1 MHSHRLQCRG
11 ANFLVDWRLAG
22 IVVAGVAA
30 APVAGCGSHPC
41 LSPGGNG
48 PCPTVVINEAVLGV
62 AVADLNGDGR
72 PDVAIT
78 TTTGGAGGVGV
89 YLHTPVVGKGYAE
102 RVDYPAST
110 NPFTILAAD
119 VNGDGIPDLVTTD
132 GTTGLVMVFLNAA
145 TAPGTF
151 GAPQTISVP
160 GVNYA
165 AIADMNGDGFP
176 DLVVAGNGLML
187 LPQTVGTP
195 GTFGPATTLLT
206 GSATIHS
213 VAVGDLNGDGTPDI
227 ALADDDGVTVVFM
240 KSLNGIVTVASTAS
254 VYTNTKHGAFPAIAI
269 FDIDG
274 DGRND
279 LVIADTIG
287 GSITILLQSPG
298 TSGQFLPP
306 VRYALPAGTGL
317 SVVVA
322 DLNGDGHPDLVCG
335 GSARLSVLLQDPTH
349 PGAFP
354 IATTY
359 LAPLGAN
366 ALAVADING
375 DGLPDI
381 VTESGTSST
390 VVNDLLR
397 TPPGV
402 LYQDPSNPGSFQPLE
417 NLK

>member
-1 MHSHRLQCRG
+1 MHLHRLLCRG
-11 ANFLVDWRLAG
+11 GNFRVDWRLAG
-22 IVVAGVAA
+22 IVVACVAA
-30 APVAGCGSHPC
+30 ELVAGCGSHPC

-48 PCPTVVINEAVLGV
+48 PCAPVLINEAVLGV

-89 YLHTPVVGKGYAE
+89 YLHTPMVGKGYAE

-110 NPFTILAAD
+110 NPYTILAAD
-119 VNGDGIPDLVTTD
+119 LNGDGMPDLVTTD
-132 GTTGLVMVFLNAA
+132 STTGLVMVFLNAA

-151 GAPQTISVP
+151 GAPQIISVP

-176 DLVVAGNGLML
+176 DLVVAGNSLML
-187 LPQTVGTP
+187 LLQTGGAPVR
-195 GTFGPATTLLT
+195 FGPATTLLS
-206 GSATIHS
+206 GSATMHS
-213 VAVGDLNGDGTPDI
+213 LALGDLNGDGTPDI
-227 ALADDDGVTVVFM
+227 ALADDDGVTVLFM
-240 KSLNGIVTVASTAS
+240 TTLNGVVTVASTTS
-254 VYTNTKHGAFPAIAI
+254 VYTNTKRGAFPAIAI

-287 GSITILLQSPG
+287 RSITVLLQSRVAA
-298 TSGQFLPP
+298 GQFLPP
-306 VRYALPAGTGL
+306 VRYALPDGTGL

-335 GSARLSVLLQDPTH
+335 GSARLAVLLQDPTH

-354 IATTY
+354 TANTY
-359 LAPLGAN
+359 LAPFGAN
-366 ALAVADING
+366 AVAVADING

-390 VVNDLLR
+390 VVNQLLR

-402 LYQDPSNPGSFQPLE
+402 LYQDPSTPGSFQPLE